1 MERKKLYFQDI
12 IDSEIPDTSSD
23 ESTLKSL
30 LPQSGSESSN
40 VVNGV
45 YKILRFLIRKIQPIT
60 VSGGVRF
67 QVLPQVLQISI

>member
-1 MERKKLYFQDI
+1 MEKKLYFQDI
-12 IDSEIPDTSSD
+12 VDSEVPDTSSD
-23 ESTLKSL
+23 ESTLKNL

-60 VSGGVRF
+60 ISGGGYGSKSSLRCCK
-67 QVLPQVLQISI
+67 

>member
-1 MERKKLYFQDI
+1 MEKKLYFQDI
-12 IDSEIPDTSSD
+12 VDSEVPDTSSD

-60 VSGGVRF
+60 ISGGVRF
-67 QVLPQVLQISI
+67 QVLPQVLQIST

>member
-1 MERKKLYFQDI
+1 MEKKLYFQDI
-12 IDSEIPDTSSD
+12 VDSEVPDTSSD

-60 VSGGVRF
+60 ISGGYGSKSSLRCCK
-67 QVLPQVLQISI
+67 